1 MTKNKP
7 VLPNMTWQPIP
18 TFDPATIAA
27 PAPATAPLSAPAPA
41 PMDDMDCSTTTTATN
56 ATATPAPAPAPKR
69 KATTAKKAPMRQRG
83 LHLEDG
89 TILKLRIEALQRGM
103 TASRLANQI
112 LSKALAS

>member
-1 MTKNKP
+1 MTKNKA
-7 VLPNMTWQPIP
+7 VLPNMQWQPIEA
-18 TFDPATIAA
+18 FDPATIAA
-27 PAPATAPLSAPAPA
+27 PVPV
-41 PMDDMDCSTTTTATN
+41 DVDCTTTATD

-112 LSKALAS
+112 LNKALAS

>member
-1 MTKNKP
+1 MTKNKA
-7 VLPNMTWQPIP
+7 VLPNMQWQPIEA
-18 TFDPATIAA
+18 FDPATIA
-27 PAPATAPLSAPAPA
+27 TPAPA
-41 PMDDMDCSTTTTATN
+41 PVDVDCTTTATD

-83 LHLEDG
+83 LYLEDG

>member
-1 MTKNKP
+1 MTKNKA
-7 VLPNMTWQPIP
+7 VLPNMQWQPIE

-27 PAPATAPLSAPAPA
+27 PAPAPTPV
-41 PMDDMDCSTTTTATN
+41 DVDCTTTATD

-112 LSKALAS
+112 LNKALAS

>member
-1 MTKNKP
+1 MTKNKA
-7 VLPNMTWQPIP
+7 VLPNMQWQPLP
-18 TFDPATIAA
+18 AFDPATIAA
-27 PAPATAPLSAPAPA
+27 PAPAPA

>member
-1 MTKNKP
+1 MTKNKA
-7 VLPNMTWQPIP
+7 VLPNMQWQPIEA
-18 TFDPATIAA
+18 FDPATIAA
-27 PAPATAPLSAPAPA
+27 PAPAPV
-41 PMDDMDCSTTTTATN
+41 DVDCTTTATD
-56 ATATPAPAPAPKR
+56 ATATPTPAPAPKR

-112 LSKALAS
+112 LSKALVS

>member
-27 PAPATAPLSAPAPA
+27 PAPAPAPLASAAPA
-41 PMDDMDCSTTTTATN
+41 PMDDVDCTTTATD

-69 KATTAKKAPMRQRG
+69 KTTTAKKAPMRQRG

>member
-1 MTKNKP
+1 MTKNKA
-7 VLPNMTWQPIP
+7 VLPNMQWQPIEA
-18 TFDPATIAA
+18 FDPATIAA
-27 PAPATAPLSAPAPA
+27 PAPAPAPA
-41 PMDDMDCSTTTTATN
+41 SVDVDCTTTATD
-56 ATATPAPAPAPKR
+56 ATATPALAPVPKR
-69 KATTAKKAPMRQRG
+69 KTTTAKKAPMRQRG

>member
-27 PAPATAPLSAPAPA
+27 PAPAPA
-41 PMDDMDCSTTTTATN
+41 PMDVDCSITTTATD
-56 ATATPAPAPAPKR
+56 ATETPAPAPKR
-69 KATTAKKAPMRQRG
+69 KPTTAKKTPMRQRG

-89 TILKLRIEALQRGM
+89 TILKLRMEALQRGV

>member
-1 MTKNKP
+1 MTKNKA
-7 VLPNMTWQPIP
+7 VLPNMQWQPIEA
-18 TFDPATIAA
+18 FDPATIAA
-27 PAPATAPLSAPAPA
+27 PAPAQAPASV
-41 PMDDMDCSTTTTATN
+41 DVDCPTTATD

>member
-1 MTKNKP
+1 MTKNKA
-7 VLPNMTWQPIP
+7 VLPNMQWQPLP
-18 TFDPATIAA
+18 AFDPATIAA
-27 PAPATAPLSAPAPA
+27 PAPAPA

-56 ATATPAPAPAPKR
+56 ATATPAPAPAPTR

>member
-1 MTKNKP
+1 MTKNKA
-7 VLPNMTWQPIP
+7 VLPNMQWQPIEA
-18 TFDPATIAA
+18 FDPATIAA
-27 PAPATAPLSAPAPA
+27 PAPAPALA
-41 PMDDMDCSTTTTATN
+41 SVDVDCTTTATD